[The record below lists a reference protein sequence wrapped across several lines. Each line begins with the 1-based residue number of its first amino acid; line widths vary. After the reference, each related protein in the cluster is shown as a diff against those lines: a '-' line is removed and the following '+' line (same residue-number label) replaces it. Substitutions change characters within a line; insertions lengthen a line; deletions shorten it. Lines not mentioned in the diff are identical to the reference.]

1 MCKLFCIKTLGLGNV
16 SQSRRRW
23 PHVVFEIGNSIT
35 SPPTARYFR
44 QCAHRTRQI
53 NCNYIML
60 GTEENGFDLA
70 MVSREKSYVYDH
82 KPIYSD
88 IRAVY

>member
-1 MCKLFCIKTLGLGNV
+1 
-16 SQSRRRW
+16 
-23 PHVVFEIGNSIT
+23 
-35 SPPTARYFR
+35 
-44 QCAHRTRQI
+44 
-53 NCNYIML
+53 ML